1 VVEAE
6 EDHLKIHPNWR
17 KVVELQIHFLK
28 NPSVQAVE
36 AFQVVHA
43 MVQKMYF
50 QMEGVDSNF
59 LLSVSHFHF
68 YFVSSMGEVFAV
80 ALSLAAFLS

>member
-1 VVEAE
+1 MVEAE
-6 EDHLKIHPNWR
+6 VDHLKIHPNWR
-17 KVVELQIHFLK
+17 KVVELQIHFLT
-28 NPSVQAVE
+28 NPNVQAVE

-43 MVQKMYF
+43 MVHQMNF

-68 YFVSSMGEVFAV
+68 YFVNSMGEVFAV

>member
-1 VVEAE
+1 M
-6 EDHLKIHPNWR
+6 DHLKIHPNWR
-17 KVVELQIHFLK
+17 MVVELQIHFLT
-28 NPSVQAVE
+28 NPNVQAVE
-36 AFQVVHA
+36 AFLVVHV
-43 MVQKMYF
+43 MVHQMHF

-68 YFVSSMGEVFAV
+68 YFVNSMGEVFAV